1 MNESMNAAFLSGSS
15 DVAPL
20 GKLRP
25 FLSYQH
31 CRESLDLTKGKTYLL
46 MGSSKDIHMDDR
58 AQA

>member
-1 MNESMNAAFLSGSS
+1 MNAGFLSGSY
-15 DVAPL
+15 DVGPL

-46 MGSSKDIHMDDR
+46 MGSSKDIHRD
-58 AQA
+58 AQGQT